1 MLFTTAT
8 FAFLFLPIALIG
20 YYLLG
25 ARSQGLTALWLFL
38 ASLFFYGYWLP
49 EFTLLLLL
57 SIGGNFA
64 CGWAI
69 ARAAGKAKPPQ
80 KTVAGKAWL
89 VAGIVFNLGLLGYFK
104 YANFFVDNLNA
115 VFGTGWDL
123 AKVILPIGISFYSFT
138 QIAYLVDVWRG
149 LVHEHQPIRYGLFV
163 SFFPQL
169 VAGPVLHHSQMMPQ
183 FAQASVYRFDAGNFC
198 GGLVIFGIGLFKK
211 IVLADGIAPYA
222 DAVFVPADG
231 GALPTTTE
239 AWVGALAYTAQLYF
253 DFSAYSDM
261 AIGLSWMFNIRIP
274 YNFNSPYKALSITD
288 FWRRWHM
295 TLSTF
300 LRDYLYVP
308 LGGNRRGKVRRY
320 VNLGL
325 TMVLGGLW
333 HGAGWTFVLWGAL
346 HGGYLMVN
354 HAFRASTQRL
364 GIAERLGGS
373 RTFALASWTLTF
385 LCVVIAWVFFR
396 AETLDGA
403 VRIVSAM
410 FGLRP
415 AAAPMGTH
423 PLLWNAGLPLD
434 FAIGWIAGLT
444 AMAVLL
450 PNSNAIGERALALFR
465 DGIRLRQL
473 AGGAALAVC
482 AMLVVLNST
491 RDAVSAFIYFNF

>member
-1 MLFTTAT
+1 
-8 FAFLFLPIALIG
+8 
-20 YYLLG
+20 
-25 ARSQGLTALWLFL
+25 
-38 ASLFFYGYWLP
+38 
-49 EFTLLLLL
+49 
-57 SIGGNFA
+57 
-64 CGWAI
+64 
-69 ARAAGKAKPPQ
+69 
-80 KTVAGKAWL
+80 
-89 VAGIVFNLGLLGYFK
+89 
-104 YANFFVDNLNA
+104 
-115 VFGTGWDL
+115 
-123 AKVILPIGISFYSFT
+123 
-138 QIAYLVDVWRG
+138 
-149 LVHEHQPIRYGLFV
+149 VHEHQPVRYGLFV

-211 IVLADGIAPYA
+211 IVLADGMAPYA

-231 GALPTTTE
+231 GALPSQAE
-239 AWVGALAYTAQLYF
+239 AWVGALAYTLQLYF

-274 YNFNSPYKALSITD
+274 YNFDSPYKARSITD

-308 LGGNRRGKVRRY
+308 LGGNRRGKARRY

-354 HAFRASTQRL
+354 HAFRAAAERL
-364 GIAERLGGS
+364 GIADLLGRS
-373 RTFALASWTLTF
+373 RIFALVSWGLTF
-385 LCVVIAWVFFR
+385 VGVVFAWVFFR

-403 VRIVSAM
+403 MRIVTAM
-410 FGLRP
+410 LGP
-415 AAAPMGTH
+415 AGIGAQPTDDV
-423 PLLWNAGLPLD
+423 LLWNAGLQMN
-434 FAIGWIAGLT
+434 AAVGWLAVLG
-444 AMAVLL
+444 AMAALL
-450 PNSNAIGERALALFR
+450 PNSNAIGERVLTLARERTGFR
-465 DGIRLRQL
+465 VL
-473 AGGAALAVC
+473 AAGAALAAC
-482 AMLVVLNST
+482 TMLVVLNTS